1 MVSYHSAM
9 TTESRVALVTGAN
22 RGIGC
27 EICRQLAPM
36 GVEVVLGARDSAK
49 AEEAAEHLSR
59 KDISVTPRPLDVT
72 SPESI
77 RAVVESIERDLGR
90 LDILINNAGVF
101 LDKDGTA
108 ETIDIER
115 VRLTMETNV
124 YGPVRLC
131 QAVVPPMKR
140 QGYGRIVN
148 LASELASLADMEG
161 LYPAY
166 RMSKTA
172 LSAYTRVLA
181 NELTGTG
188 ILVNSVCP
196 GWVKTE
202 MGGPNAT
209 REIEDSADTA
219 IWLATLPD
227 DGPTGGF
234 FKDREPL
241 PW

>member
-1 MVSYHSAM
+1 M
-9 TTESRVALVTGAN
+9 TSSQRVALVTGAN
-22 RGIGC
+22 RGIGF
-27 EICRQLAPM
+27 EICRQLAQR
-36 GVEVVLGARDSAK
+36 GIDVKLGARNVEK
-49 AEEAAEHLSR
+49 ARDAADRLSSEGL
-59 KDISVTPRPLDVT
+59 SVAPLVLDVR
-72 SPESI
+72 SEASI
-77 RAVVESIERDLGR
+77 KSVVEGIDREHGR

-108 ETIDIER
+108 ETIDLDR
-115 VRLTMETNV
+115 VRQTMETNLH
-124 YGPVRLC
+124 GPIMLC
-131 QAVVPPMKR
+131 QAVVPMMKR

-148 LASELASLADMEG
+148 LASELASLTDMEA

-172 LSAYTRVLA
+172 LNAYSKILA
-181 NELTGTG
+181 QELAGSG
-188 ILVNSVCP
+188 ILVNSMCP

-202 MGGPNAT
+202 MGGPDAI
-209 REIEDSADTA
+209 REIEDSVDTA
-219 IWLATLPD
+219 LWLATLPD

>member
-1 MVSYHSAM
+1 M
-9 TTESRVALVTGAN
+9 TTETRVALVTGGN
-22 RGIGC
+22 RGIGF
-27 EICRQLAPM
+27 EICRLLAAT
-36 GVEVVLGARDSAK
+36 GVEVVLGARNSNK
-49 AEEAAEHLSR
+49 AQEASERLAAEDR
-59 KDISVTPRPLDVT
+59 SVIPMALDVT
-72 SPESI
+72 SPD
-77 RAVVESIERDLGR
+77 SIEAAVKRIDREQGR
-90 LDILINNAGVF
+90 LDILVNNAGIF
-101 LDKDGTA
+101 LDKDGRA
-108 ETIDIER
+108 ETIDLYR
-115 VRLTMETNV
+115 VRLTMETNTF
-124 YGPVRLC
+124 GPILLC
-131 QAVVPPMKR
+131 QAALPLMRR

-148 LASELASLADMEG
+148 LASELGSLTNMET

-172 LSAYTRVLA
+172 LIAYSRVLA

-188 ILVNSVCP
+188 ILVNAMCP

-202 MGGPNAT
+202 MGGPNAD

-219 IWLATLPD
+219 LWLATLPD

>member
-1 MVSYHSAM
+1 MPYHSVM
-9 TTESRVALVTGAN
+9 TTETRIALVTGAN
-22 RGIGC
+22 RGIGF
-27 EICRQLAPM
+27 EICRQLAM
-36 GVEVVLGARDSAK
+36 TGVEVVLCARDPAK
-49 AEEAAEHLSR
+49 ARAAVDLLAAEGLTV
-59 KDISVTPRPLDVT
+59 KPLTLDAT
-72 SPESI
+72 SGESI
-77 RAVVESIERDLGR
+77 ATAVESIENDSGR
-90 LDILINNAGVF
+90 LDILVNNAGVF
-101 LDKDGTA
+101 LDKDGRA
-108 ETIDIER
+108 ETIDLDR
-115 VRLTMETNV
+115 VRLTMETNTF
-124 YGPVRLC
+124 GPILLC
-131 QAVVPPMKR
+131 QAAIPLMRR

-148 LASELASLADMEG
+148 LASELGSLTDMST

-172 LSAYTRVLA
+172 LIAYTRVLA

-188 ILVNSVCP
+188 ILVNSMCP

-202 MGGPNAT
+202 MGGPNAI

-219 IWLATLPD
+219 LWLASLPD

>member
-1 MVSYHSAM
+1 M
-9 TTESRVALVTGAN
+9 TGGN
-22 RGIGC
+22 RGIGF
-27 EICRQLAPM
+27 EICRQLAGS
-36 GVEVVLGARDSAK
+36 GVEVVLGARDPARAK
-49 AEEAAEHLSR
+49 DAARRLAGEG
-59 KDISVTPRPLDVT
+59 IAVTPKTLDVT

-77 RAVVESIERDLGR
+77 KDVIAGIEGDQDR
-90 LDILINNAGVF
+90 LDILVNNAGIF
-101 LDKDGTA
+101 LDKDGAA
-108 ETIDIER
+108 ETIDLDR
-115 VRLTMETNV
+115 VRQTMETNT
-124 YGPVRLC
+124 YGPILLC
-131 QAVVPPMKR
+131 QAAIPLMRR

-148 LASELASLADMEG
+148 LASELGSLTNMET

-172 LSAYTRVLA
+172 LVGYTRVLA

-188 ILVNSVCP
+188 ILVNAMCP

-209 REIEDSADTA
+209 REIADSADTA
-219 IWLATLPD
+219 LWLASLPD

>member
-1 MVSYHSAM
+1 M
-9 TTESRVALVTGAN
+9 TSTSRVALVTGGN
-22 RGIGC
+22 RGIGF
-27 EICRQLAPM
+27 EICRQLAST
-36 GVEVVLGARDSAK
+36 GVEVVLGARDSVK
-49 AEEAAEHLSR
+49 AQDAADRLAGGGLS
-59 KDISVTPRPLDVT
+59 VHPQALDVT
-72 SPESI
+72 ETESI
-77 RAVVESIERDLGR
+77 RAAIGAIKHERGR
-90 LDILINNAGVF
+90 IDILVNNAGVF

-108 ETIDIER
+108 EAIDLDR
-115 VRLTMETNV
+115 VRLTMETNT
-124 YGPVRLC
+124 YGPILLC
-131 QAVVPPMKR
+131 QGVIPMMRR

-148 LASELASLADMEG
+148 LASELGSLTNMET

-172 LSAYTRVLA
+172 LITYTRTLA
-181 NELTGTG
+181 NELKGTG
-188 ILVNSVCP
+188 ILANSMCP

-202 MGGPNAT
+202 MGGPNAI

-234 FKDREPL
+234 FKDRKPL

>member
-1 MVSYHSAM
+1 MM
-9 TTESRVALVTGAN
+9 TNQRVALVTGAN
-22 RGIGC
+22 RGIGF
-27 EICRQLAPM
+27 EICRQIAAT
-36 GVEVVLGARDSAK
+36 GVTVVLGARDRKK
-49 AEEAAEHLSR
+49 AQAAADLLAAE
-59 KDISVTPRPLDVT
+59 DISVKHRMLDVT

-77 RAVVESIERDLGR
+77 QDVMAEIEQEQCR
-90 LDILINNAGVF
+90 LDILINNAGIF

-108 ETIDIER
+108 EAIDLDR
-115 VRLTMETNV
+115 VRQTMETNT
-124 YGPVRLC
+124 YGPILLS
-131 QAVVPPMKR
+131 QAALPMMRR

-148 LASELASLADMEG
+148 LASELGSLTNMET

-172 LSAYTRVLA
+172 LITYTRVLA

-188 ILVNSVCP
+188 ILVNSMCP

-202 MGGPNAT
+202 MGGPNAI

-219 IWLATLPD
+219 IWLASLPD